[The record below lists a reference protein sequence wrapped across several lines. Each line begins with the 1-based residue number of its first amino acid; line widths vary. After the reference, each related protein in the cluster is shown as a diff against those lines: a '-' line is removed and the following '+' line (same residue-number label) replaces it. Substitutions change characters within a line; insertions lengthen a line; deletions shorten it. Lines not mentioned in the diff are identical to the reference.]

1 MAEAS
6 TSVHATSDIGHGCDM
21 MRGKRQEHRL
31 GAWRLAAA
39 AAVAACCLLAAS
51 TGHTWGLFRL
61 LALFFLFLKFAFALL
76 IGSFI

>member
-31 GAWRLAAA
+31 GAWRLLL
-39 AAVAACCLLAAS
+39 VLLPAAC
-51 TGHTWGLFRL
+51 
-61 LALFFLFLKFAFALL
+61 
-76 IGSFI
+76 